1 MAKSY
6 ADAGALQQEIMF
18 DDRLKAKVA
27 IHQDKASF
35 ARYKLQKKWFTV
47 PKNLAIII
55 YFVIVPFVQT
65 PDWCINY
72 FRERQDTRLV
82 RPIFECT

>member
-35 ARYKLQKKWFTV
+35 ARYKL
-47 PKNLAIII
+47 
-55 YFVIVPFVQT
+55 
-65 PDWCINY
+65 
-72 FRERQDTRLV
+72 
-82 RPIFECT
+82 